1 MTCFDKV
8 LSSEWHKVARCIQ
21 GMVSKGKGMLT
32 SAFYW
37 NKYCQNLI
45 KRRII
50 KWNSN
55 SSVRVHSISFF
66 PYRGQWSGGIFKLK
80 ATTNRPNV
88 YSEVFLETT

>member
-50 KWNSN
+50 K
-55 SSVRVHSISFF
+55 
-66 PYRGQWSGGIFKLK
+66 
-80 ATTNRPNV
+80 
-88 YSEVFLETT
+88 

>member
-21 GMVSKGKGMLT
+21 DMVSKGKGMLT

-50 KWNSN
+50 EFKCQEFIAYLFFHIEVNGTNDFTLKWWHFQ
-55 SSVRVHSISFF
+55 VKGH
-66 PYRGQWSGGIFKLK
+66 YEQTKCL
-80 ATTNRPNV
+80 
-88 YSEVFLETT
+88 L